1 MPTKIPNLLV
11 NGGNGIAVGMATN
24 IPTHNLSEVI
34 DGCCA
39 YIDNP
44 DIDTEGLMKYIPA
57 PDFPTGATIYG
68 IQGVKDAYETGRGRI
83 VVRATAEIES
93 GDAHDKIVITEIP
106 YGVNKEQ
113 LVMAIADLAKE
124 GRVDGIA
131 NVNDESGRQGMRI
144 VVDVKREANANVLLN
159 KLFKLTALEFILC
172 QLYCPRQGTSSSAYA
187 QGMCQV
193 LCGAPS

>member
-1 MPTKIPNLLV
+1 MQ
-11 NGGNGIAVGMATN
+11 
-24 IPTHNLSEVI
+24 
-34 DGCCA
+34 
-39 YIDNP
+39 
-44 DIDTEGLMKYIPA
+44 YIPA

-68 IQGVKDAYETGRGRI
+68 IQGVKDAYETGKGRI

-93 GDAHDKIVITEIP
+93 GENHDKIVITEIP

-144 VVDVKREANANVLLN
+144 VVDVKRDANANVLLN
-159 KLFKLTALEFILC
+159 KLFKLTALQSSFSVNCIALVNGR
-172 QLYCPRQGTSSSAYA
+172 PRLLSLNE
-187 QGMCQV
+187 CV
-193 LCGAPS
+193 

>member
-1 MPTKIPNLLV
+1 MV
-11 NGGNGIAVGMATN
+11 
-24 IPTHNLSEVI
+24 SR
-34 DGCCA
+34 
-39 YIDNP
+39 
-44 DIDTEGLMKYIPA
+44 
-57 PDFPTGATIYG
+57 
-68 IQGVKDAYETGRGRI
+68 GVKDAYETGRGRI

-131 NVNDESGRQGMRI
+131 NVNDESGRLGMRI

-159 KLFKLTALEFILC
+159 KLFKLTALRVHSLSTV
-172 QLYCPRQGTSSSAYA
+172 LPSSRD
-187 QGMCQV
+187 V
-193 LCGAPS
+193 LVCLPSRNVSSTLWSTVMT